1 VKDIDLI
8 RELKE
13 GAITSRTLFAAF
25 LAGALAALVG
35 VLGIHPSLIYTSLP
49 VDGKLLLWFSVYS
62 VILYFGFSFWMQ
74 RREAR
79 SARRWKGKR

>member
-1 VKDIDLI
+1 MKEIDLI

-13 GAITSRTLFAAF
+13 GGVTIRTLIAAF
-25 LAGALAALVG
+25 SAGALAALAG
-35 VLGIHPSLIYTSLP
+35 MFGIHPSQIYASLP

-62 VILYFGFSFWMQ
+62 VLLYFGFRFWME

-79 SARRWKGKR
+79 SARRWKIKK